1 MARRPVDEK
10 IVKLSMDNSDLT
22 QKAQES
28 TSLLSKLRDGLN
40 KIPGVNLG
48 KTAQELNNI
57 GSATKKVPM
66 DALGQT
72 VSSLGDR
79 FSTMGIIGMTVLQ
92 NLTNRAVDMG
102 VKLAKSLTIDQIGE
116 GFREYE
122 LKMSSIK
129 TIMANTEL
137 IVTGKQIG
145 RAHV

>member
-22 QKAQES
+22 RKAQES
-28 TSLLSKLRDGLN
+28 TSLITKLRDGLN

-48 KTAQELNNI
+48 KTTQDLNGI
-57 GSATKKVPM
+57 ATATKNVPM
-66 DALGQT
+66 DALGQS
-72 VSSLGDR
+72 VSGIGDR

-92 NLTNRAVDMG
+92 NLTNRATDLG
-102 VKLAKSLTIDQIGE
+102 IKLAKSLTIDQIGE

-122 LKMSSIK
+122 LKK
-129 TIMANTEL
+129 
-137 IVTGKQIG
+137 IG